1 MKTKLLSIDIFL
13 GERFFR
19 TMFIAPTKVQ
29 LLFNENS
36 VRECIDLNAVCD
48 EVRHRL
54 PSLRHRKDMH
64 IYLNN

>member
-19 TMFIAPTKVQ
+19 TMFIAPPKVS
-29 LLFNENS
+29 LLFTENS
-36 VRECIDLNAVCD
+36 VRQCIYLYAVCD

-54 PSLRHRKDMH
+54 PSLRHRNDMH

>member
-19 TMFIAPTKVQ
+19 TMFIAPPKVS